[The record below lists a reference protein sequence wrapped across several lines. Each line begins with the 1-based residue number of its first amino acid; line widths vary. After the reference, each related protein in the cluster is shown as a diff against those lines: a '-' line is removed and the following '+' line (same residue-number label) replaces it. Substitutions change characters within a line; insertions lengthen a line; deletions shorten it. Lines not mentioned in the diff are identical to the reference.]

1 MSDVDP
7 FVYPIPSEFR
17 NNPET
22 RGYFEY
28 LNIFLHDLW
37 TRTGGP
43 VNVVE
48 NIEVTQ
54 VTEDGGNRTN
64 RFLIDDIQRLEDRI
78 NEIKR
83 RDNAQEID
91 CIKEQLE
98 LIRMPRHRE
107 SDPEPE
113 RRAPKQDHSELY
125 ELIAQLK
132 RQNRTLENKVNEL
145 EERLDSGT

>member
-7 FVYPIPSEFR
+7 FVYPIPSELK

-28 LNIFLHDLW
+28 LNMFLHDLW

-54 VTEDGGNRTN
+54 VTEDGGNRTS

-78 NEIKR
+78 NELRR
-83 RDNAQEID
+83 RDNTQEID
-91 CIKEQLE
+91 YIKEQLE

-107 SDPEPE
+107 SDPEPV
-113 RRAPKQDHSELY
+113 RRVPKKDQSELY